1 MSKAKKEEN
10 KVKVVVGV
18 EPFGNQVLVERL
30 NEDEL
35 LGSSVIISNKTTPS
49 NQGYVLA
56 IGPLVVK
63 DYGLKVGQRVLLQ
76 GSFVP
81 VPNFTKSEREQNLV
95 YPDMI
100 KAVLHEE

>member
-1 MSKAKKEEN
+1 MSKTKKDN
-10 KVKVVVGV
+10 KVKTVVSV
-18 EPFGNQVLVERL
+18 EPVGNQVLVERL

-35 LGSSVIISNKTTPS
+35 ISSSVILSNKTTPS
-49 NQGYVLA
+49 NQGYVLG

-63 DYGLKVGQRVLLQ
+63 DYGLKVGDRVLLQ

-81 VPNFTKSEREQNLV
+81 VPDFSKNGREQNLV

-100 KAVLHEE
+100 KAILHEE